1 MTHVDSAE
9 LRAFITIAE
18 HRSFRGAARV
28 LGVTPSAL
36 SHAMRALEERLAVR
50 LLTRTTRSVSLTDAG
65 EKLIARVRPAIADL
79 DEAVLEITS
88 VGERLSGTVRISA
101 PDDAARML
109 IRSVVPKFRTTYP
122 GIEIEI
128 IAENR
133 MVDIVAD
140 GFDAGVRL
148 LDGVQK
154 DMVAVRF
161 GPKMRTCAV
170 ASPAYLA
177 GKGIPGSPNDLLA
190 HDCIR
195 LRFESGTLY
204 RWELERSGRS
214 HNVDVK
220 GPVTVSKMEL
230 GIDAAIAGLGI
241 AWVAEHLIQDHVSA
255 GRLVRF
261 MTDWGTVIDGYSLYY
276 PANRH
281 LPQGLRHFVAS
292 VREWRP
298 SD

>member
-1 MTHVDSAE
+1 MGLVESAE
-9 LRAFITIAE
+9 LRAFIAIAE

-36 SHAMRALEERLAVR
+36 SHAMRGLEARMAVR
-50 LLTRTTRSVSLTDAG
+50 LLTRTTRSVALTDAG
-65 EKLIARVRPAIADL
+65 EKLIARVGPAIADL
-79 DEAVLEITS
+79 DEAVLEITRA
-88 VGERLSGTVRISA
+88 GERPSGTVRISA
-101 PDDAARML
+101 PDDAAGML
-109 IRSVVPKFRTTYP
+109 IRSVVPKFRASHP
-122 GIEIEI
+122 GIDVEIV
-128 IAENR
+128 AENR

-154 DMVAVRF
+154 DMVAIRF

-170 ASPAYLA
+170 ASPDYLA
-177 GKGIPGSPNDLLA
+177 GKSIPQTPNDLLA

-204 RWELERSGRS
+204 RWELERSGRL
-214 HNVDVK
+214 HNVDVR
-220 GPVTVSKMEL
+220 GAITVSKMEL
-230 GIDAAIAGLGI
+230 GIEAALAGLGLS
-241 AWVAEHLIQDHVSA
+241 WVPEHLVQEHVSA
-255 GRLVRF
+255 GRLVRL
-261 MTDWGTVIDGYSLYY
+261 MTDWGTVIDGYSFYY

-281 LPQGLRHFVAS
+281 VPLALRHFASS

-298 SD
+298 SG